1 MFNTMC
7 FMKRLLVHAL
17 TVLLLSD
24 TVFAT
29 SFVAYVTLANTT
41 EPAKQALVV
50 FSINDQE
57 RGRSITG
64 DDGRCFLRDIP
75 DGTYLVT
82 ISYRGKTSS
91 FNGFVV
97 PSAKYEFTIPA
108 Q

>member
-1 MFNTMC
+1 
-7 FMKRLLVHAL
+7 MKRLLVNASII
-17 TVLLLSD
+17 VLLSN
-24 TVFAT
+24 TAFAT
-29 SFVAYVTLANTT
+29 SFVAYVTLGSTT
-41 EPAKQALVV
+41 EPAKQALIV
-50 FSINDQE
+50 FSLNGQE

-64 DDGRCFLRDIP
+64 DDGRCFFRDLP

-108 Q
+108 L